1 MTGMDLE
8 NAGPKC
14 GSGNLSTDV
23 ERMVTLCNHQ
33 ALDYVRGYS
42 AADMHV
48 TELCGNG
55 RRSKSFA
62 KKTKNIDKK

>member
-1 MTGMDLE
+1 
-8 NAGPKC
+8 
-14 GSGNLSTDV
+14 
-23 ERMVTLCNHQ
+23 MVTLCNQTNHQ

-42 AADMHV
+42 AADMRV

-62 KKTKNIDKK
+62 KKNEKTSIK